1 MDIIIF
7 SNDLYTLYPVNYSFD
22 FTIMDCFEYCDAFR
36 EAMATYNEEINRW
49 VMKNKTGYFFGCICQ

>member
-7 SNDLYTLYPVNYSFD
+7 SNDLYTLYPVNYDFD
-22 FTIMDCFEYCDAFR
+22 FTIMNCFEYCDAFR

-49 VMKNKTGYFFGCICQ
+49 VMKNKIGF